1 MMEQLLQNLLTA
13 DLHGSIVILAVL
25 LLRLV
30 LRRTPKKY
38 ICILWMLAGLRL
50 LLPLPLESRLSLQPQ
65 SLTVPGFGKFLPII
79 AILYGLF
86 ALGILGYSLVS
97 YLHLKRQV
105 ADAVKIRGGWE
116 SDKIETA
123 FVLGFLKPK
132 IYIPAGM
139 DENQRR
145 QILAHERTHLDKGD
159 HWIKLIGFL
168 ALALHWYNPLV
179 WLAYAFLCKDMEMA
193 CDERVVRFME
203 PGERKAYSSALL
215 ECSTKNVH
223 YAACPVAFGE
233 VSVKYR
239 ILSILNYRKPS
250 FWVSLLG
257 VLAIVF
263 VALCLGT
270 NQASTPEDPE
280 APLVEAARETPET
293 FAPAKAPESPENPDW
308 GITAYIRDLTS
319 MGGTMVLDVKSQFF
333 HTSEN
338 LKISDSSLET
348 WDGSGWIPVESQS
361 VDRTVVQGGFGFG
374 GSYSER
380 AVDHMPLDMNWALNY
395 GTLPGGDYQVK
406 MTLTTDNQSGTFYVP
421 FHIYRE
427 TLPSKEEAALARC
440 TQELTALKAS
450 QGYSV
455 LLYQKN
461 AYDDDLSPRQRITFY
476 YSKYRVDYYAGE
488 YLASSSVITGPGYS
502 LGDWQ
507 TAFSLDTDRKYLFPE
522 GQSKIEN
529 EEISFRSAW
538 ADYQGISYL
547 GTDSFTFDTSGNLTS
562 IDRLTETA
570 DGEIVSHIRLEVL
583 TTEPYTASFYIQ
595 ELDTLDYN
603 SNTGS
608 ASESPWKIWFRVDDD
623 LLNPKGSQVWVAW
636 EGVGA
641 GDYRIDD
648 CFWLEQ
654 KTEKG
659 WTRLLGEDVTAPF
672 GYAFQKLSSRTQ
684 YPYID
689 WSDTYGALPSGV
701 YRMGARFFH
710 GEESIIQYSE
720 FAISPTGGIF
730 GDGSEAAM
738 ARVDAAIE
746 KLRTGSYHAIQMEDL
761 PQYNDTALTQE
772 YWHCGDEL
780 ATDYYNGD
788 GGTYHH
794 SVVERTD
801 GAEPAI
807 NEIWYKY
814 SYSLTPDDPYESIYF
829 PEGNSVISDQEVT
842 FLFSYSQTA
851 GSDPCNKYTYRFDEA
866 GNLTEIIE
874 YFNPFSSQGNVY
886 RYLIDYPEDSVIQAH
901 IDSVRK

>member
-1 MMEQLLQNLLTA
+1 MMERLLQNLLTA

-25 LLRLV
+25 LLRAV

-50 LLPLPLESRLSLQPQ
+50 LLPLPLESKLSLQPQ
-65 SLTVPGFGKFLPII
+65 SLSLPGFGKFLPIV
-79 AILYGLF
+79 AVLYAVF
-86 ALGILGYSLVS
+86 ALAILGYSLVS

-105 ADAVKIRGGWE
+105 ADAVKVRGGWE

-139 DENQRR
+139 DEDQRR

-179 WLAYAFLCKDMEMA
+179 WLAYTLLCKDMEMA

-203 PGERKAYSSALL
+203 PGERKAYSFALL

-239 ILSILNYRKPS
+239 ILSILNYRKPG

-263 VALCLGT
+263 VALCLDT
-270 NQASTPEDPE
+270 NRVTAPEDPE
-280 APLVEAARETPET
+280 APLLEAARETPET

-308 GITAYIRDLTS
+308 GITASIRELTS
-319 MGGTMVLDVKSQFF
+319 IGGTMVLDIENRFFQNSQ
-333 HTSEN
+333 TM
-338 LKISDSSLET
+338 KISDSTLET
-348 WDGSGWIPVESQS
+348 WDGDGWVPVESQS
-361 VDRTVVQGGFGFG
+361 EDREVVRTEVYFG
-374 GSYSER
+374 GGSTSR

-395 GTLPGGDYQVK
+395 GTLSGGDYRVK
-406 MTLTTDNQSGTFYVP
+406 MTLSDDSRSDTFYVP
-421 FHIYRE
+421 FHLYRE
-427 TLPSKEEAALARC
+427 ALPGKEEAALARC
-440 TQELTALKAS
+440 EQGLAALKSS

-455 LLYQKN
+455 LLYEKN
-461 AYDDDLSPRQRITFY
+461 DYDDELSPRERITFG
-476 YSKYRVDYYAGE
+476 YSKYRMDYYAGE
-488 YLASSSVITGPGYS
+488 YLASSTVTEPGYTPV
-502 LGDWQ
+502 DWQ
-507 TAFSLDTDRKYLFPE
+507 EAFSLDQDRKYLFPE

-529 EEISFRSAW
+529 QEISFRSAW
-538 ADYQGISYL
+538 ADYQGISYQ
-547 GTDSFTFDTSGNLTS
+547 GTDSYTFDASGNLSS
-562 IDRLTETA
+562 IDRLTETT

-583 TTEPYTASFYIQ
+583 ITDPFIASLYLQ
-595 ELDTLDYN
+595 ELEQLSTNADA
-603 SNTGS
+603 GS
-608 ASESPWKIWFRVDDD
+608 AEESPWKIWFRADDD
-623 LLNPKGSQVWVAW
+623 LLNPKGSEIWAAW

-648 CFWLEQ
+648 CFWLEH

-659 WTRLLGEDVTAPF
+659 WTRLLGEDITAPF
-672 GYAFQKLSSRTQ
+672 DPPFRKLSSQTQ
-684 YPYID
+684 TSYID

-720 FAISPTGGIF
+720 FSIAPTGGIF
-730 GDGSEAAM
+730 GAGGEAAI
-738 ARVDAAIE
+738 AKVDAAIE

-761 PQYNDTALTQE
+761 PQYNDTSLTQE
-772 YWHCGDEL
+772 YWHYGGEL

-788 GGTYHH
+788 GGAYHH

-814 SYSLTPDDPYESIYF
+814 SYSLTPDDPYASIYF
-829 PEGNSVISDQEVT
+829 PEGNSVISDREVT
-842 FLFSYSQTA
+842 FIFSYSQTA
-851 GSDPCNKYTYRFDEA
+851 WNDPCQKYTYRFDEN
-866 GNLTEIIE
+866 GRLTEIIK
-874 YFNPFSSQGNVY
+874 YTNFISDGDCT

>member
-50 LLPLPLESRLSLQPQ
+50 LLPLPLESKLSLQPQ
-65 SLTVPGFGKFLPII
+65 SLAIPGFGKFLPIV

-86 ALGILGYSLVS
+86 ALGILGYSLIS

-123 FVLGFLKPK
+123 FVLGFLRPK

-139 DENQRR
+139 DDNQRR

-270 NQASTPEDPE
+270 NRAAAPEDPE
-280 APLVEAARETPET
+280 APLVEAARKTPET

-319 MGGTMVLDVKSQFF
+319 IGGTMVLDVESRFF

-338 LKISDSSLET
+338 LNISDSSLET

-361 VDRTVVQGGFGFG
+361 EDRTVVQGGFGFG

-406 MTLTTDNQSGTFYVP
+406 MTLAADNQSGTFYVP

-440 TQELTALKAS
+440 TQGLTALKAS

-461 AYDDDLSPRQRITFY
+461 AYDNDLSPRQRITFY
-476 YSKYRVDYYAGE
+476 YPKYRVDYYAGE
-488 YLASSSVITGPGYS
+488 YLASSSVITEPGYS

-547 GTDSFTFDTSGNLTS
+547 GTDSYIFDTSGNLTS

-583 TTEPYTASFYIQ
+583 TTERYTASFYIG
-595 ELDTLDYN
+595 ELEQLDYN

-641 GDYRIDD
+641 GNYRIDD

-672 GYAFQKLSSRTQ
+672 GYAYQTLSSRTQ
-684 YPYID
+684 YSYID

-701 YRMGARFFH
+701 YRMGAKFFH

-730 GDGSEAAM
+730 GDGGEAAM
-738 ARVDAAIE
+738 AKVDAAIE
-746 KLRTGSYHAIQMEDL
+746 KLHTGSYHAIQMEDL

-772 YWHCGDEL
+772 YWHIGNEL

-788 GGTYHH
+788 GGAYHH
-794 SVVERTD
+794 SFVERTD
-801 GAEPAI
+801 GAEEAI
-807 NEIWYKY
+807 NETWCKY

-886 RYLIDYPEDSVIQAH
+886 RYFIDYPEDSVIQAH
-901 IDSVRK
+901 IDSVRQ